1 MTAKPGRKPQPEKR
15 AQQVLFRLPP
25 EEMDA
30 LRAAAQR
37 EGITA
42 PEFAR
47 RAARAAIKGG

>member
-1 MTAKPGRKPQPEKR
+1 MVKPGRKPQPEKR

-37 EGITA
+37 EGTTA

-47 RAARAAIKGG
+47 RMVREAMRAK